1 MPVPASTVLSGV
13 ATSTGRKAQAVV
25 GAAAAERA
33 AAPATGSHT
42 PDSSLRPFRIVPGVV
57 LWAPR
62 REVEMERRL
71 DVRPELL
78 CAGILGSSRAGGRDD
93 VPVKVIGKEGAPP
106 IGPTQA
112 G

>member
-42 PDSSLRPFRIVPGVV
+42 PDSMVAWGAFPQSAVSSKTSQQPTKPYLAAAMQQPSELP
-57 LWAPR
+57 
-62 REVEMERRL
+62 EVAETQSEMHASFL
-71 DVRPELL
+71 TL
-78 CAGILGSSRAGGRDD
+78 SRG
-93 VPVKVIGKEGAPP
+93 
-106 IGPTQA
+106 
-112 G
+112 